1 MKKTYLNPSCK
12 LMVMKNEAIMATTV
26 IGGGEGGDMGWGG
39 EGDGTGGDANQINVW
54 GEDEE

>member
-26 IGGGEGGDMGWGG
+26 VGGGEGDMGWGG
-39 EGDGTGGDANQINVW
+39 EGDGSGADANQINVW
-54 GEDEE
+54 GEENE